1 MGIGSKLKKLARKV
15 IPKEASALAPIVS
28 VFNPAIGAALGAAG
42 GLREGNIGKAVMGG
56 LTNYGLG
63 SFAQGMGAPSIGKSL
78 SSGLGSFMQNIPGVS
93 ALSGSPIGQ
102 GLGSI
107 FKGLNTAGGNAGAM
121 LKNLASGGGF
131 QFPEGA
137 MDVNPATGTYRMQ
150 RDGATLQ
157 AAKEGGAGNI
167 ISDMLGG
174 KKATGTGE
182 GGSNALGFGGN
193 DLLMRALIGGGSYL
207 AEKKDLDE
215 AKKMAA
221 ASGQNKSL
229 AELEQQYALA
239 PVYAE
244 GGRADDRNGN
254 VPRPMGFT
262 EETPTRQ
269 MTAQEGIMGPASQ
282 MEPSLSDFEPIP
294 TYANG
299 GRTGYSDGSDIE
311 DILIEQNL
319 SEGMSL
325 NVAKLL
331 ARDEVEKMRER
342 DSSYA
347 AGGRVNAFLGGLF
360 GGNKDAMTDQS
371 GISNDPEYA
380 GWKNMFSQNPELAA
394 MHPRHMEFKQYHDS
408 QGKAN
413 GGRIGYEN
421 GGLSDKGQALYNQL
435 IQSGSTEEQ
444 AMENI
449 MSMFHSGMYDLGNI
463 NQMELGERQNKNKG
477 GLADLGGHEMDMRPG
492 GFIPIGAKEKADDIP
507 ARLSKNEFVFTAD
520 AVREFGDGNVNKGA
534 KKMYDMMNQ
543 LEQGARV

>member
-1 MGIGSKLKKLARKV
+1 MGIGSKLKKLVRKI
-15 IPKEASALAPIVS
+15 IPNEAAEIAVKAAPFVAP
-28 VFNPAIGAALGAAG
+28 FNPAIAAAMAG
-42 GLREGNIGKAVMGG
+42 I
-56 LTNYGLG
+56 G
-63 SFAQGMGAPSIGKSL
+63 SFDQTGRIGSSLKAGAGTYIG
-78 SSGLGSFMQNIPGVS
+78 
-93 ALSGSPIGQ
+93 GQ
-102 GLGSI
+102 GARYLGGA
-107 FKGLNTAGGNAGAM
+107 GLQGNPFTAGGTFRGGNPFT
-121 LKNLASGGGF
+121 ASGFQNLKGSFSSPLGSETGIGKLLQKKAGF
-131 QFPEGA
+131 SFPEGA
-137 MDVNPATGTYRMQ
+137 IDTNPATGTYRMQ
-150 RDGATLQ
+150 RDGAVLQ
-157 AAKEGGAGNI
+157 AGKSEGIGSLLKNNFVT
-167 ISDMLGG
+167 DMLSG
-174 KKATGTGE
+174 KKTTGSE
-182 GGSNALGFGGN
+182 DGSNAMGFTGN

-413 GGRIGYEN
+413 GG
-421 GGLSDKGQALYNQL
+421 
-435 IQSGSTEEQ
+435 
-444 AMENI
+444 M
-449 MSMFHSGMYDLGNI
+449 MF
-463 NQMELGERQNKNKG
+463 NKG

>member
-78 SSGLGSFMQNIPGVS
+78 SSGLGNFMQNIPGVS

-107 FKGLNTAGGNAGAM
+107 FKGLNTAGGNAGSM

-137 MDVNPATGTYRMQ
+137 INVNEQTGAYMLPGDDALSLPRQAT
-150 RDGATLQ
+150 
-157 AAKEGGAGNI
+157 KSSGGNNF
-167 ISDMLGG
+167 ISDILGG

-207 AEKKDLDE
+207 AEKKDLEE

-294 TYANG
+294 TYA
-299 GRTGYSDGSDIE
+299 
-311 DILIEQNL
+311 
-319 SEGMSL
+319 
-325 NVAKLL
+325 
-331 ARDEVEKMRER
+331 
-342 DSSYA
+342 

-413 GGRIGYEN
+413 GG
-421 GGLSDKGQALYNQL
+421 
-435 IQSGSTEEQ
+435 
-444 AMENI
+444 M
-449 MSMFHSGMYDLGNI
+449 MF
-463 NQMELGERQNKNKG
+463 NKG

-543 LEQGARV
+543 LEQGARA

>member
-137 MDVNPATGTYRMQ
+137 INVNEQTGTYMLPGDDALSLPRQ
-150 RDGATLQ
+150 AT
-157 AAKEGGAGNI
+157 KSSGGNNF
-167 ISDMLGG
+167 ISDILSG

-207 AEKKDLDE
+207 AEKKDLEE

-294 TYANG
+294 TYA
-299 GRTGYSDGSDIE
+299 T
-311 DILIEQNL
+311 
-319 SEGMSL
+319 
-325 NVAKLL
+325 
-331 ARDEVEKMRER
+331 
-342 DSSYA
+342 
-347 AGGRVNAFLGGLF
+347 GGRVNAFLGGLF

-380 GWKNMFSQNPELAA
+380 GWENMFSQNPELAA

-413 GGRIGYEN
+413 GG
-421 GGLSDKGQALYNQL
+421 
-435 IQSGSTEEQ
+435 
-444 AMENI
+444 M
-449 MSMFHSGMYDLGNI
+449 MF
-463 NQMELGERQNKNKG
+463 NKG

>member
-15 IPKEASALAPIVS
+15 IPKEVSAIAPIVS

-137 MDVNPATGTYRMQ
+137 MDVNPATGTYKMQ

-157 AAKEGGAGNI
+157 AAKEGGASNI
-167 ISDMLGG
+167 ISDVLGG

-182 GGSNALGFGGN
+182 GGSNALGFRGN

-207 AEKKDLDE
+207 AEKKDLEE

-221 ASGQNKSL
+221 ASGQNTSL

-262 EETPTRQ
+262 EETLDEPTRQ
-269 MTAQEGIMGPASQ
+269 MTAQEGIMGPTSNFDPTMMANFQ
-282 MEPSLSDFEPIP
+282 PIP
-294 TYANG
+294 TYA
-299 GRTGYSDGSDIE
+299 T
-311 DILIEQNL
+311 
-319 SEGMSL
+319 
-325 NVAKLL
+325 
-331 ARDEVEKMRER
+331 
-342 DSSYA
+342 
-347 AGGRVNAFLGGLF
+347 GGRVNAFLGGLF
-360 GGNKDAMTDQS
+360 GGDKDAMTDQS

-421 GGLSDKGQALYNQL
+421 GGLSDKGQSVYNQL
-435 IQSGSTEEQ
+435 IESGATEEE
-444 AMENI
+444 AMQNI

-463 NQMELGERQNKNKG
+463 NLMEQNNRQNKNKG
-477 GLADLGGHEMDMRPG
+477 GLADLGGHELDMRPG
-492 GFIPIGAKEKADDIP
+492 GFIPIGAEEKADDIP
-507 ARLSKNEFVFTAD
+507 ARLSKNEFVMTAD
-520 AVREFGDGNVNKGA
+520 AVREFGDGNVNEGA
-534 KKMYDMMNQ
+534 KKMYSMMNK
-543 LEQGARV
+543 LEQGARA

>member
-137 MDVNPATGTYRMQ
+137 INVNEQTGTYMLPGDDALSLPRQ
-150 RDGATLQ
+150 AT
-157 AAKEGGAGNI
+157 KSSGGNNF
-167 ISDMLGG
+167 ISDILSG

-207 AEKKDLDE
+207 AEKKDLEE

-294 TYANG
+294 TYA
-299 GRTGYSDGSDIE
+299 T
-311 DILIEQNL
+311 
-319 SEGMSL
+319 
-325 NVAKLL
+325 
-331 ARDEVEKMRER
+331 
-342 DSSYA
+342 
-347 AGGRVNAFLGGLF
+347 GGRVNAFLGGLF

-413 GGRIGYEN
+413 GG
-421 GGLSDKGQALYNQL
+421 
-435 IQSGSTEEQ
+435 
-444 AMENI
+444 M
-449 MSMFHSGMYDLGNI
+449 MF
-463 NQMELGERQNKNKG
+463 NKG

>member
-107 FKGLNTAGGNAGAM
+107 FKGLNTAGGNAGSM

-413 GGRIGYEN
+413 GG
-421 GGLSDKGQALYNQL
+421 
-435 IQSGSTEEQ
+435 
-444 AMENI
+444 I
-449 MSMFHSGMYDLGNI
+449 MF
-463 NQMELGERQNKNKG
+463 NKG

-543 LEQGARV
+543 LEQGARA